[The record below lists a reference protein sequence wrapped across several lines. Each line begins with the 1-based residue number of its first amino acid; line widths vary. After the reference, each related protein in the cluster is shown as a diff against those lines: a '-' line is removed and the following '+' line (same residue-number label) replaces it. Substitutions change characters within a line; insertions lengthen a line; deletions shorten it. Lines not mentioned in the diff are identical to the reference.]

1 MKVSDIF
8 TTRFLR
14 AADLGGRAPLV
25 TIKAVSRQDFPDGP
39 RLVVAFEE
47 GSKLLSV
54 NRTNGRELARL
65 FGDETTA
72 WIGQRV
78 RLVVRDVDY
87 RGTQVPA
94 IRVAP
99 AEAPVA
105 PAKAADPFGGL
116 GDGPDF

>member
-8 TTRFLR
+8 VTRYLR

-25 TIKAVSRQDFPDGP
+25 TVKAVSRQDFPDGP

-47 GSKLLSV
+47 GSKLLSL
-54 NRTNGRELARL
+54 NRTNARELARL
-65 FGDETTA
+65 FGDETA
-72 WIGQRV
+72 GWIGQRV

-87 RGTQVPA
+87 RGQMVPA
-94 IRVAP
+94 VRVAP
-99 AEAPVA
+99 ADAAAAP
-105 PAKAADPFGGL
+105 PKAADPFGGL